1 MPSSP
6 EIFYD
11 PTGKEPQPRPVGEE
25 HGSVVYN
32 YRPASQ
38 VNYFSRSVS
47 AAGAC
52 ELQSGVRPAPDPASL
67 SFESRFESGA

>member
-1 MPSSP
+1 M
-6 EIFYD
+6 
-11 PTGKEPQPRPVGEE
+11 GEE